1 MNELLKDLREEK
13 TKTTPTK
20 NLRKSKPINQTKS
33 TSTLEALDPRFLQS
47 HSFSLMAAASSL
59 LPRAAGSAASSSS
72 ASSASSAPSSW
83 SSEATPLVLPSF
95 SSSRRATNT
104 THIHCIQYTCVYI
117 AYIYTIYYYYYLLY
131 TLILISV
138 CEWQIDI
145 IIHNL

>member
-72 ASSASSAPSSW
+72 ASSAPSSW

-138 CEWQIDI
+138 CE
-145 IIHNL
+145 

>member
-72 ASSASSAPSSW
+72 ASSASSASAPSSW

-117 AYIYTIYYYYYLLY
+117 AYIYIYTIYYYYYLLY

-138 CEWQIDI
+138 CE
-145 IIHNL
+145 